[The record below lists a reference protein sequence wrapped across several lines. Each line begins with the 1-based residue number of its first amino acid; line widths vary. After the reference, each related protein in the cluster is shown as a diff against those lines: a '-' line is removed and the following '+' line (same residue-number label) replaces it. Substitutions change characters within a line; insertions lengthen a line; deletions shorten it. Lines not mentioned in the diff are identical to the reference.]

1 MVIWLTGLPSSGKT
15 TIAKEFAENLR
26 RKGYTVELLDGDW
39 VRQTI
44 NPDAGFTREQ
54 RRIHLIR
61 VAWIARLLARNN
73 VITICSF
80 VSPYRDVRAEIRKII
95 KVIQGVQLNLERAIL
110 RLETLRTMT
119 PTLEDIKGVFGE
131 VKGVLEDVARIM
143 PSLTPEINNLT
154 SSINDLM
161 MATEINIVPPEPLA
175 VKSEAAEA
183 ILKEASEFLRQE
195 IERKIPEPPE
205 DIPAPKPSEAIK
217 PRIALTIDG
226 SEAYIG
232 EDNSVIGE
240 INDQMN
246 TLAEDLILDYI
257 ERNNGVMKISK
268 CAEELNMSK
277 TKVMQILESLS
288 RKGKIRIE

>member
-1 MVIWLTGLPSSGKT
+1 MIMGALGRSKKSANEVLLEAIRELGKYYSRLELAYTKLTKRDRELFDECTSHLSRGLKNKA
-15 TIAKEFAENLR
+15 IIYANE
-26 RKGYTVELLDGDW
+26 
-39 VRQTI
+39 I
-44 NPDAGFTREQ
+44 
-54 RRIHLIR
+54 
-61 VAWIARLLARNN
+61 
-73 VITICSF
+73 
-80 VSPYRDVRAEIRKII
+80 AEIRKII

-119 PTLEDIKGVFGE
+119 PSLEDIKGVFSE

>member
-1 MVIWLTGLPSSGKT
+1 MIMGALGRSKKPANEVLLEAIRELGKYYSRLELAYTKLTKRDRELFDECTSHLSRGLKNKA
-15 TIAKEFAENLR
+15 IIYANE
-26 RKGYTVELLDGDW
+26 
-39 VRQTI
+39 I
-44 NPDAGFTREQ
+44 
-54 RRIHLIR
+54 
-61 VAWIARLLARNN
+61 
-73 VITICSF
+73 
-80 VSPYRDVRAEIRKII
+80 AEIRKII

-119 PTLEDIKGVFGE
+119 PSLEDIKGVFSE